1 MKDVHW
7 ADYLTLRASYGL
19 TASMGPATN
28 SSIVLKNINT
38 SRPYLS
44 EVESVIN
51 LANLEN
57 ADLTWEKLY
66 TTNLGLDAG
75 FFKRRLVMSLDVYQ
89 RRSFDLISKIKTS
102 GIGGETPKAANYADM
117 ESKGVELLVG
127 GDVIKQKDRG

>member
-1 MKDVHW
+1 EAFMQHIPW
-7 ADYLTLRASYGL
+7 IDYLKLRASYGL

-38 SRPYLS
+38 RRPYLT

-57 ADLTWEKLY
+57 SDLTWEKLY
-66 TTNLGLDAG
+66 TTNLGVDAG
-75 FFKRRLVMSLDVYQ
+75 FLKRRLTLSLDVYQ
-89 RRSFDLISKIKTS
+89 RRSFDLISLVKTS

-117 ESKGVELLVG
+117 ESKGVELLIG
-127 GDVIKQKDRG
+127 GEP